1 MKTIILLSIA
11 LLASLPA
18 SASVESEKQELALIQ
33 AHLDKLDYLIARAER
48 EADYRAL
55 RQFEYGALK
64 SDIRQI
70 QAGID
75 DYLHPDRAVPRPV
88 TPLGGD
94 YVQRAMP

>member
-1 MKTIILLSIA
+1 MKSIIVLGVA
-11 LLASLPA
+11 LLASLPVN
-18 SASVESEKQELALIQ
+18 ASVEGEKQELALIQ

-48 EADYRAL
+48 EADYRSL

-75 DYLHPDRAVPRPV
+75 DYLHPERAVPRPV

-94 YVQRAMP
+94 YVQRPMP